1 MPRTPP
7 MPDKA
12 PRNPGFDALRVI
24 AAAAVVLLHSTA
36 APDVPR
42 HSSYLVILQTAC
54 RFAVPFFFIAS
65 GYFQRDATHFDL
77 KLIIQPLKRLLPL
90 YVFWTVIYDLVVLM
104 RYDVATLTR
113 YNFNAAYHLWFL
125 PALGAGIVLL
135 QVGRALFGLRVV
147 TFLAIALAL
156 IGLASTSYAD
166 LLGLENHGG
175 RRGWLFALLFLVM
188 GAWLARTK
196 YSPSLKI
203 AISTII
209 LGYGCSIAEEYF
221 LALIGHSELFSHD
234 FLFSTFPYG
243 LGFTFLAMWLGKS
256 RSRMIVKLSALGS
269 LSLGIYLSH
278 VLWLWAFT
286 PLVDPNTFA
295 GIGALAVATLIASTA
310 LAALLART
318 PTLNRLAT

>member
-1 MPRTPP
+1 

-12 PRNPGFDALRVI
+12 LRNHGFDALRFL
-24 AAAAVVLLHSTA
+24 AAAVVVLLHSTA
-36 APDVPR
+36 TPDAAR
-42 HSSYLVILQTAC
+42 YSSHLAILRTAC

-65 GYFQRDATHFDL
+65 GYFQRDVTRFDFQ
-77 KLIIQPLKRLLPL
+77 LITRPLKRLLPL
-90 YVFWTVIYDLVVLM
+90 YIFWTILYDLVFLAK
-104 RYDVATLTR
+104 YDIATLLR

-135 QVGRALFGLRVV
+135 QVGRALFGLRLV
-147 TFLAIALAL
+147 TVLAIALAL
-156 IGLASTSYAD
+156 IGLASTTYAD

-203 AISTII
+203 AVSTII
-209 LGYGCSIAEEYF
+209 LGFGCSIAEEYF
-221 LALIGHSELFSHD
+221 LALSGGHAELFSHD
-234 FLFSTFPYG
+234 FLFSTVPFG
-243 LGFTFLAMWLGKS
+243 LGISFLAMWLEKS
-256 RSRMIVKLSALGS
+256 KSQTIVKLSALGS

-278 VLWLWAFT
+278 VLWLWVFT
-286 PLVDPNTFA
+286 PLVDPNAFS

-310 LAALLART
+310 LAAILAKT
-318 PTLNRLAT
+318 PYLNRLTT

>member
-1 MPRTPP
+1 

-12 PRNPGFDALRVI
+12 SRNHGFDALRVI

-42 HSSYLVILQTAC
+42 HSSHLVILQTAC

-65 GYFQRDATHFDL
+65 GYFQRDVTRFDF
-77 KLIIQPLKRLLPL
+77 KLILQPLKRLLPL
-90 YVFWTVIYDLVVLM
+90 YIFWTVAYDLIFLM
-104 RYDVATLTR
+104 QYDVATLTR

-125 PALGAGIVLL
+125 PALGAGLVLL
-135 QVGRALFGLRVV
+135 QAGRAFFGLRLV
-147 TFLAIALAL
+147 TVLAIALAL

-175 RRGWLFALLFLVM
+175 RRGWLFALSFLVM

-203 AISTII
+203 AVSTII

-221 LALIGHSELFSHD
+221 LASSSGHGEYVSHD
-234 FLFSTFPYG
+234 FLFSTFPFG
-243 LGFTFLAMWLGKS
+243 LGIAFFAIWLGKS
-256 RSRMIVKLSALGS
+256 ASRTIIKLSAFGS

-278 VLWLWAFT
+278 LLWLWAFT
-286 PLVDPNTFA
+286 PLVNPNSFA
-295 GIGALAVATLIASTA
+295 GIAALAVATFTASAA

>member
-1 MPRTPP
+1 
-7 MPDKA
+7 MPDRA
-12 PRNPGFDALRVI
+12 TRNHGFDAMRFF
-24 AAAAVVLLHSTA
+24 AAGAVVLLHSTT

-42 HSSYLVILQTAC
+42 HSLHLVVLQTAC

-65 GYFQRDATHFDL
+65 GYFQRDVSRFDW
-77 KLIIQPLKRLLPL
+77 KSITRPLKRLLPL
-90 YVFWTVIYDLVVLM
+90 YVFWTVVYDLFFLAK
-104 RYDVATLTR
+104 YDVPALVR

-125 PALGAGIVLL
+125 PALGTGLVLL
-135 QVGRALFGLRVV
+135 QVGRALFGLRLV
-147 TFLAIALAL
+147 TLAAIALAL

-196 YSPSLKI
+196 YSPSLKM
-203 AISTII
+203 AVSTVI

-221 LALIGHSELFSHD
+221 LALSGRAELFSHD
-234 FLFSTFPYG
+234 FLFSTFPFG
-243 LGFTFLAMWLGKS
+243 LGMAFFAMWLGESKS
-256 RSRMIVKLSALGS
+256 RTIVKLSAFGS

-286 PLVDPNTFA
+286 PLVDPNSFA
-295 GIGALAVATLIASTA
+295 GIGALAVATLMASTA

-318 PTLNRLAT
+318 PILNRLAT

>member
-1 MPRTPP
+1 

-12 PRNPGFDALRVI
+12 TRNHGFDAMRFF
-24 AAAAVVLLHSTA
+24 AAGAVVLLHSTA

-42 HSSYLVILQTAC
+42 HSSHLVILQTAC

-65 GYFQRDATHFDL
+65 GYFQRDVARFDL
-77 KLIIQPLKRLLPL
+77 RLITQPLKRLLPL
-90 YVFWTVIYDLVVLM
+90 YIFWTVVYDLVFLTQ
-104 RYDVATLTR
+104 YDVATLMR

-135 QVGRALFGLRVV
+135 QVGRALFGLRLV
-147 TFLAIALAL
+147 TLLAIALAL
-156 IGLASTSYAD
+156 VGLAYTAYAG

-196 YSPSLKI
+196 YSPSLKT
-203 AISTII
+203 AISTIL
-209 LGYGCSIAEEYF
+209 LGFGCSIAEEYF
-221 LALIGHSELFSHD
+221 LALAGGHTELFSHD
-234 FLFSTFPYG
+234 FLFSTFPFG
-243 LGFTFLAMWLGKS
+243 LGIAFLAIWLEKS
-256 RSRMIVKLSALGS
+256 KSPTIVKLSAWGS

-278 VLWLWAFT
+278 VLWLWVFT
-286 PLVDPNTFA
+286 PLVDPNAFG
-295 GIGALAVATLIASTA
+295 GIGALAMATLIASTA

-318 PTLNRLAT
+318 PYLNRLAT